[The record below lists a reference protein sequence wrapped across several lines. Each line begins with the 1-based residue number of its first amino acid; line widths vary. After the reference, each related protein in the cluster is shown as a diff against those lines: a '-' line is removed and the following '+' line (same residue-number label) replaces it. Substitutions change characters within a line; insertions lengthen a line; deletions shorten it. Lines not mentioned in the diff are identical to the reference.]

1 MHLENRWLVSLDV
14 ELHDAGLLRDHLW
27 GGGRR
32 GEHLHAGLLR
42 DHLQSDTLRRTQT
55 HSDASDPTHSNALRR
70 TPTQSGAIRRNQ
82 THSDGLT
89 WSSVSLRAVT
99 VYVVERIDG
108 STLRPPTCGEG
119 RGAVVSTCMQGC
131 SVDGCT

>member
-1 MHLENRWLVSLDV
+1 MQGCSVTTCGEGGAVVSTGMQGCSV
-14 ELHDAGLLRDHLW
+14 TICNQIHSDA
-27 GGGRR
+27 
-32 GEHLHAGLLR
+32 
-42 DHLQSDTLRRTQT
+42 LRRTPTRAIRRTPTQ
-55 HSDASDPTHSNALRR
+55 SGAIRRNQTHSNALRR